1 MISTQIE
8 TQMNKMNV
16 SIENAIN
23 GRHIQKYIYPEDISP
38 LLTPTDSE
46 MIVNTIAPGK
56 PSEPIRDNLN
66 VHI

>member
-1 MISTQIE
+1 
-8 TQMNKMNV
+8 MNV